1 MTAFVLGQ
9 DGPASSLSRRGR
21 PGPNRSEQDA
31 TAAAAAPAC
40 STIVAAI
47 AGSSIGSALVRM
59 PTMNA
64 PNPVNGSKTAGGGSA
79 QGLGAVVGD
88 RRRPVV
94 GRGLRGRR
102 ACGAASCRPG

>member
-1 MTAFVLGQ
+1 VLGQ
-9 DGPASSLSRRGR
+9 DGPASALSRRGR

-31 TAAAAAPAC
+31 TAAAAPAC

-64 PNPVNGSKTAGGGSA
+64 PNPVNGSKTAGGGSGPRPLL
-79 QGLGAVVGD
+79 GLESE
-88 RRRPVV
+88 P
-94 GRGLRGRR
+94 
-102 ACGAASCRPG
+102 